1 MNGRIVR
8 RAFCVA
14 SLAVMLVLAGVS
26 ATAQQAHVDMC
37 HATGSAS
44 NPYVLISPSVS
55 GAYHGHW
62 SHHGGDIIPPF
73 EFQGQTYS
81 LNWFG
86 ENIAIFNNACELLQP
101 EEEPPPVVEPGPPI
115 EPPVQPGPPIEPP
128 EVEPGPPVEGVPPFT
143 G

>member
-8 RAFCVA
+8 RTCCVA
-14 SLAVMLVLAGVS
+14 SLVMTLILGGIS

-44 NPYVLISPSVS
+44 NPFVLISPSAS

-73 EFQGQTYS
+73 EFQGRTYS

-86 ENIAIFNNACELLQP
+86 ESIDIFNNACEPIQP
-101 EEEPPPVVEPGPPI
+101 EEVEPPVVEPGPPVEPP
-115 EPPVQPGPPIEPP
+115 EPPV
-128 EVEPGPPVEGVPPFT
+128 VEPEPPVEGVPPFT

>member
-1 MNGRIVR
+1 MNGRVVR

-26 ATAQQAHVDMC
+26 ATAQQAHVNMC

-44 NPYVLISPSVS
+44 NPFVLISPSVS

-81 LNWFG
+81 LNWSG
-86 ENIAIFNNACELLQP
+86 ENIAIFNNACEPLQP
-101 EEEPPPVVEPGPPI
+101 EEEEPPPVVE
-115 EPPVQPGPPIEPP
+115 PGPPIEPP
-128 EVEPGPPVEGVPPFT
+128 EVEPGPPVEGIPPFT